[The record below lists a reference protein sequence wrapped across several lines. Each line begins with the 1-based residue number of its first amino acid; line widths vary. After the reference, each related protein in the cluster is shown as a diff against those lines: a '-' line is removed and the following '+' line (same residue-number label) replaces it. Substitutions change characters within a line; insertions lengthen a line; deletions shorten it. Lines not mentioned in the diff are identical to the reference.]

1 MVHQKATLRQG
12 ESAREDVFSGRGE
25 FVEWRRLPSTLGSTS
40 ASKLVDVPKNVEPDV
55 PSVQVRGRSAFVA
68 ARASCHRGASRIEE
82 YYTRAAHPYLNETVQ
97 RWKRIVG
104 AEPGR
109 FVQVMDL
116 GYRWGSC
123 SADGTLNFHW
133 RVMQLPPKII
143 EYVVVHELV
152 HIKVP
157 DHSEKFWKTLG
168 SVMPD
173 YESRKAWLKQKG
185 GDL

>member
-1 MVHQKATLRQG
+1 MTTHDPIPARLAALKTTPTPDLKAQWRELFDSEPPPFNRRYL
-12 ESAREDVFSGRGE
+12 ES
-25 FVEWRRLPSTLGSTS
+25 RL
-40 ASKLVDVPKNVEPDV
+40 A
-55 PSVQVRGRSAFVA
+55 
-68 ARASCHRGASRIEE
+68 
-82 YYTRAAHPYLNETVQ
+82 YLNETVQ

-133 RVMQLPPKII
+133 RVMQLPPRII

-173 YESRKAWLKQKG
+173 YERRKAWLKQNG
-185 GDL
+185 GDY